1 MVNHSVSEICISVS
15 KNTEIDLNKKSQKN
29 RNFFGSVAEPE
40 PPGATSFEAAPELEP
55 IFW

>member
-1 MVNHSVSEICISVS
+1 MANHSVSEICISVS
-15 KNTEIDLNKKSQKN
+15 KNTEIYLNKKSQ
-29 RNFFGSVAEPE
+29 NFFSSVAEPE

>member
-1 MVNHSVSEICISVS
+1 MANHSVSDICISVS
-15 KNTEIDLNKKSQKN
+15 KNTEIYQKSQKN
-29 RNFFGSVAEPE
+29 SNFFSSVAEPE